1 MISDPNSDFYDD
13 EMVDFYESYSPIFI
27 SANKG
32 PMIFIANNFTHNIG
46 TIGGVINIQSP
57 NFE

>member
-1 MISDPNSDFYDD
+1 MFDPNADVDD
-13 EMVDFYESYSPIFI
+13 EQFVNQYESYSPIYI

-32 PMIFIANNFTHNIG
+32 PMIFLANNFTDNIG
-46 TIGGVINIQSP
+46 TVGGVINIQSP